1 MRTQAIPLALAIVL
15 LPRRVFISLVGFMF
29 SRRNCRQSREESYL
43 RKFCLVII
51 SLALVS
57 IHIQAQN
64 GWTKKTTIPTLR
76 GAAIAEVINGKIYII
91 GGNSGAPAF
100 SSLAANEIYDPIA
113 NKWEQK
119 SPMPTPRGFFASGV
133 VNDTI
138 YTFGGGYSSGSSI
151 VEAYDPATDT
161 WWRKANMLNPRFC
174 MRAAVV
180 DGTIYLFCGNYNE
193 RNCQAYD
200 PATNKWTEKT
210 PMPSD
215 GGGNLSVTAYNN
227 ALVYT
232 FGGSSNSTWSEPW
245 QALSTV
251 YEYNPEADLWTK
263 KKDMPTPRFGL
274 RTYLVNGKIYA
285 IGGSQ
290 SRNTSLATV
299 EVYDPVTD
307 TWETKPNMP
316 FNSFDFAG
324 AVVDNKIYV
333 ISGSPDWATGDG
345 SVWEYDPAFPEGI
358 EPEPTNPMELVLCQN
373 YPNPFNPT
381 TTIKYELPN
390 SSVVMLSMYDL
401 LGREASVLVNE
412 RKDAGV
418 YEVKFDGSN
427 LASGV
432 YLYQIQVGDFVQS
445 KKLIIL
451 K

>member
-1 MRTQAIPLALAIVL
+1 
-15 LPRRVFISLVGFMF
+15 MF
-29 SRRNCRQSREESYL
+29 SRTRFPQSREKSCL
-43 RKFCLVII
+43 RTFCLVII

-100 SSLAANEIYDPIA
+100 SGLAANEIYDPIA

-151 VEAYDPATDT
+151 VEAYDPVTNT
-161 WWRKANMLNPRFC
+161 WSRKADMLNPRFC

-180 DGTIYLFCGNYNE
+180 DKKIYLFCGNYNE
-193 RNCQAYD
+193 HNCQAYD

-215 GGGNLSVTAYNN
+215 GGGNLSVTAYNDS
-227 ALVYT
+227 VIYT

-263 KKDMPTPRFGL
+263 KKDMPTPRFGFQ
-274 RTYLVNGKIYA
+274 TVLVNGKIYA

-290 SRNTSLATV
+290 ARNTSLATV
-299 EVYDPVTD
+299 EVYDPVAN
-307 TWETKPNMP
+307 TWEKKPNMP
-316 FNSFDFAG
+316 INSFDFAG

-345 SVWEYDPAFPEGI
+345 SVWEYDPASTGI
-358 EPEPTNPMELVLCQN
+358 EPEPTNPTAFVLYDN
-373 YPNPFNPT
+373 YPNPFNPST
-381 TTIKYELPN
+381 VITYELPR
-390 SSVVMLSMYDL
+390 SAHVALSVHDV
-401 LGREASVLVNE
+401 LGREIARLVNQE
-412 RKDAGV
+412 EGVGQHQVTFDA
-418 YEVKFDGSN
+418 SH
-427 LASGV
+427 LSSGV
-432 YLYQIQVGDFVQS
+432 YLYQLRAGDYVS
-445 KKLIIL
+445 VKKMLL
-451 K
+451 VR